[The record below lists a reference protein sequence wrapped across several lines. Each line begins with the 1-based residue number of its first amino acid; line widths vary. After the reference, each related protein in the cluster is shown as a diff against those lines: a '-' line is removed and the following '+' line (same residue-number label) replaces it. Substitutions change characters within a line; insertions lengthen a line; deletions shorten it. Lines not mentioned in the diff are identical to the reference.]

1 MADVKEAEKLAA
13 DAVATEKKLAKLQ
26 DEFALS
32 NPEFAA
38 FLKRQAEMNEK
49 IAGMWN
55 AVKAALVEAG
65 YTDVLENELFR
76 ISVSKVF
83 AFQAD
88 VEKLPAEYTET
99 VKIAK
104 KDKIKKHYELY
115 EELPDGAVDTS
126 YYRLNKKVK

>member
-1 MADVKEAEKLAA
+1 MADIKEAEKLAA
-13 DAVATEKKLAKLQ
+13 TAVAEEKKLAKLQ

-32 NPEFAA
+32 NPQFAA
-38 FLKRQAEMNEK
+38 FLKRQAETNEK
-49 IAGMWN
+49 IAQMW
-55 AVKAALVEAG
+55 AGVKTALVEAG

-76 ISVSKVF
+76 ISISKVF
-83 AFQAD
+83 AFEAD

-115 EELPDGAVDTS
+115 EELPEGAKDTS
-126 YYRLNKKVK
+126 YFRLNKKVK